1 MLPRRLSRTAMLF
14 GAEKVGRLT
23 SACAAVFG
31 LGGVGAAAAEAL
43 ARSGVGKLVL
53 VDGDHVEES
62 NLNRQLF
69 ALRSTLGLFKTEAA
83 SRRIKDIA
91 PECEL
96 SLHPVFYL
104 PQSVES
110 EQNDLLLGVD
120 VVIDAIDTVTAKLA
134 LFEACRARGI
144 PLLSCMGTGNR
155 ADPSQL
161 RLGDVF
167 ETQNDPLC
175 RVMRRELRKRGAQH
189 LRCVYSKEPPRK
201 PDDACLAPGD
211 LKNGRTPPSSAAFV
225 PPAAGLLL
233 ASAAVRIL
241 TGELEP

>member
-83 SRRIKDIA
+83 SRRINDIA
-91 PECEL
+91 P
-96 SLHPVFYL
+96 SASFR
-104 PQSVES
+104 S
-110 EQNDLLLGVD
+110 
-120 VVIDAIDTVTAKLA
+120 T
-134 LFEACRARGI
+134 
-144 PLLSCMGTGNR
+144 
-155 ADPSQL
+155 
-161 RLGDVF
+161 
-167 ETQNDPLC
+167 
-175 RVMRRELRKRGAQH
+175 
-189 LRCVYSKEPPRK
+189 RCFTCLKAWKASKTT
-201 PDDACLAPGD
+201 CFWGW
-211 LKNGRTPPSSAAFV
+211 TW
-225 PPAAGLLL
+225 
-233 ASAAVRIL
+233 
-241 TGELEP
+241 